1 MITASAWRGIIG
13 QHLATRLKVPE
24 VMDGLILSPIPQAIS
39 ADVRKIRFG
48 TERETIER
56 HA

>member
-13 QHLATRLKVPE
+13 QHLATRLKLVE
-24 VMDGLILSPIPQAIS
+24 VTDGLILSPIPQAIS